1 MFTEKDTTLTN
12 ENNIPSAQ
20 SLSVIRDTLSERIS
34 DTLSA
39 SQNNSVSTGL
49 VRGNL
54 QKRKRETKADDESR
68 FKKLIICEKL
78 QKCSLD
84 QIRALDCQCS

>member
-12 ENNIPSAQ
+12 DNNIPSAQ
-20 SLSVIRDTLSERIS
+20 SLSVIRETLSERIS

-49 VRGNL
+49 VRGHL
-54 QKRKRETKADDESR
+54 QKRKRDTKADDESR
-68 FKKLIICEKL
+68 LLKKLIICEKL
-78 QKCSLD
+78 
-84 QIRALDCQCS
+84 